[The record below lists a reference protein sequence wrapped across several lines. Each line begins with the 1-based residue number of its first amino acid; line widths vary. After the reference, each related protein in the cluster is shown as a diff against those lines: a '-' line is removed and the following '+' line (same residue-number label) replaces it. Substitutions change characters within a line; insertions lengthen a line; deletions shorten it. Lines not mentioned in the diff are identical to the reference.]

1 MDHTGGAVPGALTV
15 VPLLEARGLSAPLD
29 GPAPVLSGVN
39 FELRAR
45 ERVLLT
51 GPSGSGK
58 TTLLRCLVLLE
69 RCRGEV
75 RLDGEPVGPA
85 RVRELRRRVAWVPQR
100 PVAVAPTVEENLAF
114 ARQLGGSVPGSGR
127 GNAMTDPSGGD
138 QMHPGLGL
146 DGAAQDAL
154 LDRLGLSGLDRD
166 RRFDG
171 LSGGEQQRVALV
183 RSLTPGPQV
192 LLLDEPTASL
202 DPESVADVLAVV
214 EEWCDADPSRA
225 LVWVSHRGHEVQG
238 LVTRS
243 LALAELGR

>member
-1 MDHTGGAVPGALTV
+1 MTVPS
-15 VPLLEARGLSAPLD
+15 LLSVQNLSAPLD
-29 GPAPVLSGVN
+29 APAPVLRGVD
-39 FELRAR
+39 FRLEPQ

-69 RCRGEV
+69 PFRGEV
-75 RLDGEPVGPA
+75 RLEGEPVGPE

-100 PVAVAPTVEENLAF
+100 PVPVAGSVEENLAF
-114 ARQLGGSVPGSGR
+114 ARE
-127 GNAMTDPSGGD
+127 
-138 QMHPGLGL
+138 LGL
-146 DGAAQDAL
+146 KPRKSGTALNAAGQDAL
-154 LDRLGLSGLDRD
+154 LDRLGLVDLDRS

-202 DPESVADVLAVV
+202 DPESVADVLALVD
-214 EEWCDADPSRA
+214 EWCGADPSRA
-225 LVWVSHRGHEVQG
+225 LVWVSHQRSEVQG
-238 LVTRS
+238 LATRS
-243 LALAELGR
+243 VSLSELGR